1 MQTMFKIAV
10 GVYAFMMLSVASVCT
25 AQELVKEEMKTYR
38 ARVVEIRKEYERES
52 YEGRTQKVQTV
63 VAEILE
69 GDRKGDRVTFDN
81 DYILV
86 RDGQAF
92 YLNHFTDFNG
102 VQTYMVFDIDR
113 KMYLLALFL
122 FFAVCVIAL
131 GGFEG
136 LRSLGALA
144 VSICSIIIILIPALV
159 AGYNPLLISAI
170 VGSIILACAIFSTHG
185 LNIHS
190 YIALAGTVS
199 AVIITALLAY
209 GASHG
214 ASLTGKA
221 DDVTAYLDLNS
232 AQGQLNFFN
241 LLIASIIIGAL
252 GVLDD
257 IAVTQVAV
265 VSELHAT
272 DKTLPRW
279 TLYARALKVGRA
291 HVGALVNTLV
301 LAYVGVALPSIML
314 MFQNETPLLKLINME
329 YFATEIV
336 RSLVGSIG
344 LICAVPI
351 TTALAVYFLYGRTS
365 VTTSHDHHHHHAH

>member
-1 MQTMFKIAV
+1 
-10 GVYAFMMLSVASVCT
+10 
-25 AQELVKEEMKTYR
+25 MKTYR
-38 ARVVEIRKEYERES
+38 ARVVEIKREYDREL
-52 YEGRTQKVQTV
+52 YEGRTQKAQTV
-63 VAEILE
+63 LAEIIE
-69 GDRKGDRVTFDN
+69 GERAGATVTFEN

-86 RDGQAF
+86 REGQIF
-92 YLNHFTDFNG
+92 YLNHFTDMNG
-102 VQTYMVFDIDR
+102 VETYMVFDIDR
-113 KMYLLALFL
+113 KMYLLGLFL
-122 FFAVCVIAL
+122 FFALCVIAL

-144 VSICSIIIILIPALV
+144 LSITAIVTVLIPALV
-159 AGYNPLLISAI
+159 AGYNPLLVSAI
-170 VGSIILACAIFSTHG
+170 VGSAILACAIFSTHG

-190 YIALAGTVS
+190 YIAFAGTVC
-199 AVIITALLAY
+199 AVLITAFLAY
-209 GASHG
+209 IASHG

-265 VSELHAT
+265 VGELHAT
-272 DKTLPRW
+272 DATLPRW

-314 MFQNETPLLKLINME
+314 MFQNKTALLNLVNME

-351 TTALAVYFLYGRTS
+351 TTALAVYFLYGRPPLEHTHS
-365 VTTSHDHHHHHAH
+365 HHHGHTH